1 MLNNGFVGVRQE
13 MLIKD
18 NHDGGA
24 SRPPLHAA
32 LVAAAVIAAVPAG
45 AADRATA
52 AVTANVVEP
61 IAIASG
67 AALSFGTFAN
77 GGTQGSVT
85 VSTAGTLT
93 SSGGVSHTAGPAAAA
108 SFAITGAPGATFRL
122 AATVVALTDGK
133 GHTMPLDL
141 IGDFDGAGAT
151 TPGMPAAGTLAGG
164 SQTLH
169 LGGRL
174 SVAAGQAPG
183 AYSGEIGVEVSY
195 Q

>member
-1 MLNNGFVGVRQE
+1 
-13 MLIKD
+13 MLITCNLGD
-18 NHDGGA
+18 GA
-24 SRPPLHAA
+24 SRPTLHAA
-32 LVAAAVIAAVPAG
+32 LVAAAVLAALPAA
-45 AADRATA
+45 AADKATA

-61 IAIASG
+61 IAITSG

-77 GGTQGSVT
+77 GATQGSVT
-85 VSTAGTLT
+85 VSTAGTLS
-93 SSGGVSHTAGPAAAA
+93 SSGGVSHTGGPAAAA

-122 AATVVALTDGK
+122 AATVVALSDGK

-151 TPGMPAAGTLAGG
+151 TPGMPATGTLAGG

-169 LGGRL
+169 LGGKL
-174 SVAAGQAPG
+174 GVAAGQAPG
-183 AYSGEIGVEVSY
+183 AYSGEIGIEVSY